1 MAHCAIC
8 GAASSSH
15 DITGD
20 AMTKHLRLLACLL
33 AALPCIALAAPQSAK
48 DQALSTRVDRVLT
61 ETPVIDGHNDLPWE
75 IRSQF
80 GNVGNVDLAADTSN
94 LRSKAGDDVHLM
106 TDIPRARK
114 GHLGAQFWSV
124 WIPTSVTGPEAVQ
137 MTLEQI
143 DIVRTMV
150 AKYPKDFEMASTADD
165 IQRIEKSGRIAS
177 LIGVEG
183 GHQINNSL
191 PVLRDYY
198 ALGVRYMTLTHG
210 KNTDWADSATDKPA
224 HHGLTPF
231 GRAVVHE
238 MNRLGM
244 LVDLSH
250 VSPDTMKAALEATKA
265 PVIFSHSSARALDDH
280 PRDVPDDVLRLVKQ
294 NHGIVMANFYPTFVS
309 QAVANWNADRAGA
322 SAKFDALYVGQPK
335 RAKAAMDKWKQAHPQ
350 PKATIAEVADHIE
363 HLRKIAGVESV
374 GIGSDFDGIEVTPEG
389 LDGVDTY
396 PALFT
401 ELARRG
407 WSDDE
412 LADLAGRNLLRVMRE
427 AEAVA
432 TRLQAQEAPSHATIE
447 MDAAAKSDSK
457 DGTAGA

>member
-1 MAHCAIC
+1 
-8 GAASSSH
+8 
-15 DITGD
+15 
-20 AMTKHLRLLACLL
+20 MTKHLRILACLL
-33 AALPCIALAAPQSAK
+33 AALPCIALAAPQSRQ
-48 DQALSTRVDRVLT
+48 DEDLSARVEHVLT

-80 GNVGNVDLAADTSN
+80 GDVGNLNLDADTSN
-94 LRSKAGDDVHLM
+94 LHGKNGTDVHLM

-124 WIPTSVTGPEAVQ
+124 WIPTSVTGPDAVQ

-150 AKYPKDFEMASTADD
+150 AKYPKDLEMASTAHD

-183 GHQINNSL
+183 GHQINNAL
-191 PVLRDYY
+191 PVLRDYF

-210 KNTDWADSATDKPA
+210 KNTDWADSATDAPV

-250 VSPDTMKAALEATKA
+250 VSPDTMKAALETTQA

-280 PRDVPDDVLRLVKQ
+280 PRDVPDDVLGMVKQ
-294 NHGIVMANFYPTFVS
+294 NHGIVMANFYPAFVS
-309 QAVANWNADRAGA
+309 QAVAKWNAEHAGA
-322 SAKFDALYVGQPK
+322 SAKFDALYVGQPD
-335 RAKAAMDKWKQAHPQ
+335 RAKTAMDKWEQAHPQ
-350 PKATIAEVADHIE
+350 PKATVAQVADHID
-363 HLRKIAGVESV
+363 HIRKIAGVESV
-374 GIGSDFDGIEVTPEG
+374 GIGSDFDGIEITPMG
-389 LDGVDTY
+389 LDGVDKY
-396 PALFT
+396 PALFA

-407 WSDDE
+407 WTDDE

-427 AEAVA
+427 AEQVSA
-432 TRLQAQEAPSHATIE
+432 RLQAKEAPSHAAIE
-447 MDAAAKSDSK
+447 MDAK
-457 DGTAGA
+457 DKGA